1 VALSDPAEGSSDDN
15 PMVLPQ
21 TSAVDF
27 PLLRCIIYPQS
38 FAQGELT
45 TTEEW
50 TSVLCLAH
58 RWQFDSIVDLVT
70 NTLPRVASLVDQIA
84 LARQYQL
91 PGICCPAARPLCSR
105 VEPLSL
111 TETRRLGTD
120 AGHVI

>member
-1 VALSDPAEGSSDDN
+1 
-15 PMVLPQ
+15 M
-21 TSAVDF
+21 
-27 PLLRCIIYPQS
+27 
-38 FAQGELT
+38 
-45 TTEEW
+45 
-50 TSVLCLAH
+50 LCLAH

-120 AGHVI
+120 AGHVIWLLRECKHRIWALDDANSEKRIMQIFYELNLDSI